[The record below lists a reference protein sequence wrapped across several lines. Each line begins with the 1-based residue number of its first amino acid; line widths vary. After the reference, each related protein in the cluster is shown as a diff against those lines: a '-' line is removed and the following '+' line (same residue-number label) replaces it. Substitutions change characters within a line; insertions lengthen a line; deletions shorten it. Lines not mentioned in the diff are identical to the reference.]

1 MIANRGEIACRILRT
16 SRKLGIESVAVV
28 SEADKKSL
36 HAKLADQVFCIG
48 KYDNHPNPRPLMTL
62 TCTGPAASQQSYL
75 RQDRIIEAAKKSGA
89 QAIHPGYGFLSEN
102 VEFAD
107 LCQKEGIIFVGP
119 PATAIRDMGIKS
131 TSKIIMDEAN
141 VPIIG

>member
-1 MIANRGEIACRILRT
+1 MT
-16 SRKLGIESVAVV
+16 SA
-28 SEADKKSL
+28 
-36 HAKLADQVFCIG
+36 
-48 KYDNHPNPRPLMTL
+48 
-62 TCTGPAASQQSYL
+62 GPAASQQSYL

-131 TSKIIMDEAN
+131 TSKIIMDEAK
-141 VPIIG
+141 VPIIGYVSQGLGSINTVVLMMSSNCAGPG